1 MWSNGDFVCFV
12 CAIFLNYL
20 KKKFRNTIRVS
31 NSLGSDQASQFV
43 RPDMGPNCL
52 STLSAGDKSSLTS
65 RERAKRSTVSCRF
78 SRDVETIDNN
88 LPQNFRMFLNTFF
101 GAVSVFVVISYSTPL
116 FLTIILP
123 MAILYYLVQVSIAQY
138 STVPF

>member
-1 MWSNGDFVCFV
+1 
-12 CAIFLNYL
+12 
-20 KKKFRNTIRVS
+20 
-31 NSLGSDQASQFV
+31 
-43 RPDMGPNCL
+43 MGE
-52 STLSAGDKSSLTS
+52 SVKVY
-65 RERAKRSTVSCRF
+65 TVSCRF

-138 STVPF
+138 STFITVDLESTGMDHVIKE